1 MSFTPLPTY
10 DNWIPTFELYDS
22 TGSDL
27 IWTFFAVDD
36 TNIPQAPVDTVTI
49 TNFRSSGAIVI
60 AGGDKPFEGSLH
72 FWVVG
77 SGYTDVMGQIDTLL
91 SSIVINTPYTLKIGT
106 SASTTISYNVKRT
119 QDFVWGNVARDL
131 RNYRQEITVKL
142 LCNAW

>member
-10 DNWIPTFELYDS
+10 DSWIPTFQLYDS
-22 TGSDL
+22 TGASL
-27 IWTFFAVDD
+27 IWTFYAVDD
-36 TNIPQAPVDTVTI
+36 TNIPQAPVETVTI

-60 AGGDKPFEGSLH
+60 AGGDKPFEGTLH

-106 SASTTISYNVKRT
+106 SPSTTITYNVKRT